1 MRAAVSRRVGQIEIE
16 ELPDPRPRAGE
27 VRVRLVSS
35 GICHTDVS
43 VLAGHLPSPR
53 PIVLG
58 HEGAGI
64 VDEVGPGVEHLAVGD
79 HVLCSIITSC
89 HACYQ
94 CLRGEYALCECAVGF
109 SGNMLDG
116 TTRLRSRDEDVH
128 TLFCQGSFAEYAVVP
143 ASAAVKIRPDAP
155 LEKLAGLGC
164 AWSTGLGAAIV
175 RAEVR
180 PGSNVVVIGAG
191 GVGLAAMMGARAMG
205 ATSVIAVD
213 LAEHKLAR
221 ARELGL
227 ASHTISVSGPEAV
240 AAIRDLT
247 DGRGAD
253 YGFDAVGAQGTLE
266 TALQGIRPGGLAVAI
281 GVMDASVTVTSD
293 LFAFLMQKQLT
304 GTYAGSIIPQRDIPA
319 FVDLYMDGRLPLD
332 SVIDAT
338 YGLDDVPKALGQLA
352 ANEITKGVVLL

>member
-1 MRAAVSRRVGQIEIE
+1 MRAAVSRGIGHIAIE
-16 ELPDPRPRAGE
+16 ELPDPRPLAGE

-43 VLAGHLPSPR
+43 VLSGHLPSPH

-58 HEGAGI
+58 HEGAGV
-64 VDEVGPGVEHLAVGD
+64 VDEVGPGVEQLSVGD
-79 HVLCSIITSC
+79 HVICSIITSC
-89 HACYQ
+89 RACYQ
-94 CLRGEYALCECAVGF
+94 CLRGEFALCERAVGF
-109 SGNMLDG
+109 SGTMLDG
-116 TTRLRSRDEDVH
+116 TTRLRSGKEDVH
-128 TLFCQGSFAEYAVVP
+128 TLFCQGSFAEYAIVP
-143 ASAAVKIRPDAP
+143 ASAAVKVRQDAP
-155 LEKLAGLGC
+155 LDKLAALGC

-180 PGSNVVVIGAG
+180 PGSSVVVIGAG
-191 GVGLAAMMGARAMG
+191 GVGLATMMGARAMG
-205 ATSVIAVD
+205 ATDVIAVD
-213 LAEHKLAR
+213 LAEHKLVR

-227 ASHTISVSGPEAV
+227 ASHTISASGADAV
-240 AAIRDLT
+240 DAIRDLT

-266 TALQGIRPGGLAVAI
+266 TALQAVRPGGLAVAI
-281 GVMDASVTVTSD
+281 GVMDASVTATFD
-293 LFAFLMQKQLT
+293 LFGFLMQKRLT
-304 GTYAGSIIPQRDIPA
+304 GTYAGSILPQRDIPA

-338 YGLDDVPKALGQLA
+338 YSLDQVPKALDQLA

>member
-1 MRAAVSRRVGQIEIE
+1 MRAAVSRAVDSIHIE
-16 ELPDPRPRAGE
+16 ELPDPHPAAGE

-58 HEGAGI
+58 HEGAGV
-64 VDEVGPGVEHLAVGD
+64 VDEIGPGVEHLAVGD
-79 HVLCSIITSC
+79 AVICSIITSC
-89 HACYQ
+89 HSCFQ
-94 CLRGEYALCECAVGF
+94 CQRGEYVLCERAVGF
-109 SGNMLDG
+109 SGTMLDG
-116 TTRLRSRDEDVH
+116 TTRLRSGDDDVN

-143 ASAAVKIRPDAP
+143 ASAAVKVRSDAP
-155 LEKLAGLGC
+155 LERLAGLGC

-180 PGSNVVVIGAG
+180 PGSSVLVVGAG
-191 GVGLAAMMGARAMG
+191 GVGLATMMGAHAMG
-205 ATSVIAVD
+205 ATTVIAVD
-213 LAEHKLAR
+213 LAEHKLAK

-227 ASHTISVSGPEAV
+227 ASHTISASGADAA

-247 DGRGAD
+247 GGRGVD

-266 TALQGIRPGGLAVAI
+266 TVLQGVRPGGLAVAI
-281 GVMDASVTVTSD
+281 GVMDAAVTVTSD
-293 LFAFLMQKQLT
+293 MFAFLMQKRLT

-332 SVIDAT
+332 SAIDAT
-338 YGLDDVPKALGQLA
+338 YALDDVPKALAELA

>member
-1 MRAAVSRRVGQIEIE
+1 MRAAVSRGVGQIEIE
-16 ELPDPRPRAGE
+16 ELPEPSPQAGE

-58 HEGAGI
+58 HEGAGVI
-64 VDEVGPGVEHLAVGD
+64 DELGPGVDGLTVGD
-79 HVLCSIITSC
+79 HVICSIITSC
-89 HACYQ
+89 HACFQ
-94 CLRGEYALCECAVGF
+94 CLRGEYALCERAVGF
-109 SGNMLDG
+109 SGTMLDG
-116 TTRLRSRDEDVH
+116 TTRLRSGDDDVH

-143 ASAAVKIRPDAP
+143 ASATVKVRQDAP
-155 LEKLAGLGC
+155 LDKLAGLGC

-180 PGSNVVVIGAG
+180 PGSSVVVIGAG

-213 LAEHKLAR
+213 IAARKLDR
-221 ARELGL
+221 AKDLGL
-227 ASHTISVSGPEAV
+227 ASHTITASGSDAV
-240 AAIRDLT
+240 DAIRDLT
-247 DGRGAD
+247 GGRGAD

-266 TALQGIRPGGLAVAI
+266 TALQSVRPGGLAVAI
-281 GVMDASVTVTSD
+281 GVMDASVTATFD
-293 LFAFLMQKQLT
+293 LFGFLMQKRLT
-304 GTYAGSIIPQRDIPA
+304 GTYAGSILPQRDIPA

-338 YGLDDVPKALGQLA
+338 FALDEVPKALDQLA

>member
-1 MRAAVSRRVGQIEIE
+1 MRAAVSRGVGQIEIE
-16 ELPDPRPRAGE
+16 ELPDPSPQAGE

-64 VDEVGPGVEHLAVGD
+64 VDQVGPGVDHLAVGD
-79 HVLCSIITSC
+79 HVICSIVTSC
-89 HACYQ
+89 HSCFQ
-94 CLRGEYALCECAVGF
+94 CQRGEYVLCEGAVGF
-109 SGNMLDG
+109 SGTMLDG
-116 TTRLRSRDEDVH
+116 TTRLRSGDDDVH

-143 ASAAVKIRPDAP
+143 ATAAVKIRQDAP
-155 LEKLAGLGC
+155 LDKLAGLGC

-180 PGSNVVVIGAG
+180 PGSSVVVIGAG
-191 GVGLAAMMGARAMG
+191 GVGLATMMGARAMG

-213 LAEHKLAR
+213 IAEHKLAR

-227 ASHTISVSGPEAV
+227 ATHTLTLSGADAV
-240 AAIRDLT
+240 DAIRDLT

-266 TALQGIRPGGLAVAI
+266 TALQSVRPGGLAVAI
-281 GVMDASVTVTSD
+281 GVMDASVTATFD
-293 LFAFLMQKQLT
+293 LFGFLMHKRLT
-304 GTYAGSIIPQRDIPA
+304 GTYAGSILPQRDIPA

-338 YGLDDVPKALGQLA
+338 FALDEVPKALDRLA